1 MSPELPLRF
10 DAATDVGKVREHNE
24 DNFFVDKRLG
34 LFVVADGMGGHA
46 AGEVA
51 SARAVHGFHEEL
63 KKHMAE
69 LTAPGTNEPSPNLKR
84 ILDLSIQHATATVFS
99 EASADPAKRGMG
111 TTFSALLIIGHYAFI
126 THVGDSR
133 IYLRRNGAVQQLTED
148 HTVENDLIRHGK
160 LTDEQISRIKNK
172 NAITRAVGVY
182 ERVEPDI
189 FSIEVLPGDTFLLCS
204 DGLCGYL
211 ETADELNAFL
221 SKPGAE
227 SVRALIEL
235 ANGRGGKD
243 NITTIVVRVAEG
255 TQDEARATRIS
266 RTREVLAKMPLFS
279 HLGERDLMRV
289 MQAAFVRKYADT
301 ELVIEEGTKGEE
313 LFIVLSGG
321 LRVLRGEQLITQLG
335 QGAHVGEMALIR
347 STPRS
352 ATVRSEGETQLIVL
366 RRTDFFELLRNDSI
380 FAVKLL
386 WQFLGILADRLDST
400 SSDLSSARKELE
412 EVRFTQHDIAPF
424 RMPPQ

>member
-1 MSPELPLRF
+1 MSPDLPLRF

-24 DNFFVDKRLG
+24 DNFFVDKRMG

-51 SARAVHGFHEEL
+51 SARAVHSFHEEL
-63 KKHMAE
+63 KKHVDDLVVA
-69 LTAPGTNEPSPNLKR
+69 GTNQPSENVKK
-84 ILDLSIQHATATVFS
+84 ILDLSVQHATASVFN
-99 EASADPAKRGMG
+99 EAAADPAKRGMG

-133 IYLRRNGAVQQLTED
+133 IYLRRNGSVAQITED

-160 LTDEQISRIKNK
+160 LTEEQIGRIKNK

-189 FSIEVLPGDTFLLCS
+189 FSLEVLPGDTFLLSS
-204 DGLCGYL
+204 DGLTGYL
-211 ETADELNAFL
+211 ASADELGSYLAL
-221 SKPGAE
+221 PGPE

-235 ANGRGGKD
+235 ANSRGGKD
-243 NITTIVVRVAEG
+243 NITTIIIRVAEG
-255 TQDEARATRIS
+255 VTDEARANRIA

-279 HLGERDLMRV
+279 HLNEREILRV
-289 MQAAFVRKYADT
+289 MQVAFVRKYADA
-301 ELVIEEGTKGEE
+301 EVVIQEGTKGEE
-313 LFIVLSGG
+313 LYIILSGS
-321 LRVLRGEQLITQLG
+321 LRVLRGDQLITQLG
-335 QGAHVGEMALIR
+335 QGAHVGEMALLR

-352 ATVRSEGETQLIVL
+352 ATVRAEGETQLIVL
-366 RRTDFFELLRNDSI
+366 RRTDFFELLRADSI

-386 WQFLGILADRLDST
+386 WQFLGIFADRLDTT
-400 SSDLSSARKELE
+400 SSDLSTARRELE
-412 EVRFTQHDIAPF
+412 EVRHTQQDIPAF
-424 RMPPQ
+424 KIPQ